1 MKILKFSICIFILGL
16 IVSCN
21 ELNNLDFHE
30 DGVYKLHLNIK
41 RDTYDMPT
49 RSSESSWQDGDCLF
63 LFCNNGLNKCS
74 GVAKYKRAD
83 DLWEIKF
90 NGDIP
95 SGNLTCEL
103 YFLEDFQKN
112 DDVLLLTSKSCV
124 YSDYNAHLTV
134 AENDLY
140 LSASLS
146 LPLARLRI
154 KGQQNIQSK
163 IIGLKVP
170 EYFNIKSGE
179 ITFSKSPLE
188 VKIQEDGFTEYI
200 YTLIENPEN
209 AITAVENGIAYKRI
223 FPENLI
229 TAGKSG
235 YFDLPTSD
243 NHSGWEK
250 YTVSAPILSK
260 VNVSEVCYRKVN
272 VEASIINNGNGTIL
286 DYGYCYSLYSNPT
299 INSASLSLINKDE
312 NSFLGELDGL
322 QPNTTYHIRAYA
334 INEFGIGYGEETEVS
349 TKNAVLPSL
358 SSVTVSNIESKT
370 ITLETDI
377 EDKGDDYLTS
387 SGYVYSKTNNQPT
400 LSDNF
405 FDCDVS
411 DKISATITDL
421 EYATTYYIRAYATNL
436 QGTSYSEVISVTTKK
451 DPTVW
456 DGKSVATSFDGGIGS
471 KGDPIRIATAAQLK
485 LLADNVNSGNQYKD
499 IWFKL
504 VNNINLNNCEWTAIG
519 KYQRYDY
526 TTTKYEYVYFNGNF
540 DGAGHIISGLN
551 VNFEERATGVI
562 SNGLFGLTS
571 GLIVNLGV
579 EGCINYTSNYSQVYS
594 TASYIGSLCG
604 YVNGKISNCISY
616 VDYPECKVGGGIA
629 GYASYA
635 EINNCVNTGKG
646 AMAGLSVN
654 LERADSYCN
663 HSFWIYDVGNNIG
676 NEFSGVNRNNMGSN
690 SYSFTQSDGK
700 YLIAPGYTKNL
711 VDELNNWVNMNDGE
725 VHYNKWT
732 YEIVNG
738 KARPTLIP
746 ED

>member
-1 MKILKFSICIFILGL
+1 MAMKIIGIKSQIIMMKISKFSICIFILSL

-179 ITFSKSPLE
+179 IAFSKSPLE

-250 YTVSAPILSK
+250 YTVSAPIISK

-272 VEASIINNGNGTIL
+272 VDASIINNGNGTIL

-421 EYATTYYIRAYATNL
+421 EYATTYYIRAYATNP
-436 QGTSYSEVISVTTKK
+436 QGTSYSEVINVTTKK

-471 KGDPIRIATAAQLK
+471 KEDPIRIATAAQLK
-485 LLADNVNSGNQYKD
+485 LLADNVNNKKSNYTGVH
-499 IWFKL
+499 FKL
-504 VNNINLNNCEWTAIG
+504 TADIDLNNYPWVPIG
-519 KYQRYDY
+519 RESSSFGG
-526 TTTKYEYVYFNGNF
+526 TF
-540 DGAGHIISGLN
+540 DGAGHIVKGINTKPYFDTYYQYAGFFGHGYNMIIRNLAVCGFISGNQQVNSN
-551 VNFEERATGVI
+551 VIGGIIGDAYGKIEN
-562 SNGLFGLTS
+562 
-571 GLIVNLGV
+571 
-579 EGCINYTSNYSQVYS
+579 CIN
-594 TASYIGSLCG
+594 LC
-604 YVNGKISNCISY
+604 NMNM
-616 VDYPECKVGGGIA
+616 GGGITA
-629 GYASYA
+629 RIW
-635 EINNCVNTGKG
+635 EQVNINNCVNYGNGASGGIIGEGIPYYPGKCY
-646 AMAGLSVN
+646 N
-654 LERADSYCN
+654 
-663 HSFWIYDVGNNIG
+663 SFWIYDVSNGLG
-676 NEFSGVNRNNMGSN
+676 NEYATPSATPDRAFTNCAPFTSTN
-690 SYSFTQSDGK
+690 SK
-700 YLIAPGYTKNL
+700 CLIAPNYTKDL

-725 VHYNKWT
+725 VHYNKWA